1 MNSLPAPKVFRNVKI
16 LLFLI
21 PVLIISMSS
30 IAMASDD
37 DSILASLS
45 KQAPAG
51 FGRMLQPNVL
61 LLLDSSGSMTFWIG
75 SNSSSTYTY
84 GDGSRPY
91 GNEDYFG
98 RDVDPSNNDP
108 TVDYNYHPNLQD
120 IATEDLPSTGLS
132 DLGSYDGKYYYPND
146 SRLYALKLVLWE
158 LLEDHVM
165 TSGLNLGMATYYQ
178 YQSSTTGWYRW
189 RPYDGYSRQTI
200 SWSYDN
206 DEASLKVPFGSTD
219 DLDHLAQIREWIDG
233 EEADDNPELR
243 ANGHTPLG
251 ESIYDDYH
259 SYSHGQDSVVDFF
272 FGTKDGS
279 TWKNDGAITN
289 WCQENWLIVLTDG
302 QETGGGDPVQ
312 AVKDLYDYADT
323 SGWVDPMGEP
333 AIPVRTFVIGLIAP
347 EEYSTL
353 VDDLNQ
359 MADYGDD
366 GTDNDS
372 TTAYFPTN
380 VETLLADFREIF
392 SIIQVRAGTGGAPL
406 VSPARLEG
414 QSGAVYVS
422 TYAPR
427 EEAQWEGDLLK
438 YALSGDV
445 ISEDADWSAA
455 EQLNSVAYDSRSV
468 YTVDWQ
474 DPYASTPITDS
485 NMATFSSSEAL
496 NLRSEIFWN
505 PDIKNLGED
514 VNGNGAKPTDANTRK
529 FVRWVLGQ
537 DAWDEIVAEERW
549 KLGDIYHSGITEVG
563 SPRGTNPHV
572 DYRVFK
578 NNNQNRAPLVYVQA
592 NDGMLHA
599 FNSVTSGDVQ
609 GGSERWAFIP
619 PNVLGAGRLMG
630 MRGYYDWIKNSEQWA
645 FRKQNLQ
652 ERISPRFLVDGPLVA
667 EDVYINS
674 SWRTILMGLLGY
686 AGAGMYVV
694 DITDPDEPDFLWAV
708 DNAIYSAEDLSL
720 KSPDIEPDRTVSY
733 WVESGDHVARINYN
747 HDNGNIPSALDYRDL
762 RFTLSVPA
770 IGSMKLNGTNRWV
783 ALMGNGSSRQIEDPR
798 AGAVY
803 AIDIENGEILN
814 AFTYSDDIR
823 GVEMSQ
829 VVTPITVLKTNN
841 AQRIEEFYVGDNSGN
856 VFNWELDGDT
866 WYDQHLV
873 SISPNVGTSY
883 RMDLAKIDNDV
894 WLFIVTGDYDPLV
907 QNASQNYFVSV
918 NTSFGGVYPID
929 LDDLQEVAESDDV
942 SSSSQG
948 WYLAFDTSVEEL
960 ATTPPLI
967 YNGYIF
973 FSTFVADVDPCKT
986 GNSRLYVVHAQTGA
1000 SGWGGNENKYVEL
1013 EGIKI
1018 SGITLTGDKVFVGI
1032 TNYSGSTEE
1041 DLPDS
1046 IGNLN
1051 ATVQGNVIAFDVPD
1065 AVASNPFPIPSG
1077 SMVPRYWR
1085 EWRP

>member
-1 MNSLPAPKVFRNVKI
+1 MTSLPTKKVFRKPKI

-21 PVLIISMSS
+21 PLLILCMSS
-30 IAMASDD
+30 IAIASDD
-37 DSILASLS
+37 DSILAPLA
-45 KQAPAG
+45 KLAPLG

-61 LLLDSSGSMTFWIG
+61 MLLDTSGSMTFRTY
-75 SNSSSTYTY
+75 SNSSTY

-91 GNEDYFG
+91 SSQYYYG
-98 RDVDPSNNDP
+98 RDVDSSNNDP
-108 TVDYNYHPNLQD
+108 DVDYNYHPEMTYIRD
-120 IATEDLPSTGLS
+120 EELPSYNRNY
-132 DLGSYDGKYYYPND
+132 LGGDSTSGYLHPND
-146 SRLYALKLVLWE
+146 SRLYQLKLVLWE
-158 LLEDHVM
+158 LLEDPVM
-165 TSGLNLGMATYYQ
+165 TSGLNLGMATFYQ
-178 YQSSTTGWYRW
+178 YDWWNRADWYYW
-189 RPYDGYSRQTI
+189 GGSDYENI
-200 SWSYDN
+200 SWEYST
-206 DEASLKVPFGSTD
+206 SKGLLRVPFGSTD
-219 DLDHLAQIREWIDG
+219 DISHMDELKSWIDG
-233 EEADDNPELR
+233 YESSTNEELR

-251 ESIYDDYH
+251 YSIYD
-259 SYSHGQDSVVDFF
+259 YSTSDFDSAKDFF
-272 FGTKDGS
+272 FHS
-279 TWKNDGAITN
+279 SQGAITN

-302 QETGGGDPVQ
+302 AETGGGDPIQ
-312 AVKDLYDYADT
+312 AVKNLYDYADT
-323 SGWVDPMGEP
+323 SGWVDAFGEP
-333 AIPVRTFVIGLIAP
+333 AIPVRTFVVGLIAP
-347 EEYSTL
+347 DDPDFSGLL
-353 VDDLNQ
+353 VTLNQ

-372 TTAYFPTN
+372 TTAYFPTD
-380 VETLLADFREIF
+380 VETLLAAFRDIF

-422 TYAPR
+422 TYAPK
-427 EEAQWEGDLLK
+427 EERQWEGDLLK

-455 EQLNSVAYDSRSV
+455 DELNSVAYSSRNV
-468 YTVDWQ
+468 YTVDWEP
-474 DPYASTPITDS
+474 DYGSTPITGS
-485 NMATFSSSEAL
+485 NMVPFTNSEAL
-496 NLRSEIFWN
+496 NFKSEICWN
-505 PDIKNLGED
+505 PDIRNFGPSVGDPPEE
-514 VNGNGAKPTDANTRK
+514 KPGDSFPRK
-529 FVRWVLGQ
+529 LVRWVLGS
-537 DAWDEIVAEERW
+537 DEWDEVVGDERW

-563 SPRGTNPHV
+563 SPKGTNPHV

-599 FNSVTSGDVQ
+599 FNSVTSGGVR

-619 PNVLGAGRLMG
+619 PNILGAGRLMG
-630 MRGYYDWIKNSEQWA
+630 LRGYYVYNTNQHNWA
-645 FRKQNLQ
+645 FRQRDDG
-652 ERISPRFLVDGPLVA
+652 ERVSNPRFLLDGPLVA
-667 EDVYINS
+667 EDVYINN
-674 SWRTILMGLLGY
+674 SWRTVLMGLLGY
-686 AGAGMYVV
+686 AGAGMYLV
-694 DITDPDEPDFLWAV
+694 DITDPDEPDFLWAIE
-708 DNAIYSAEDLSL
+708 NAIYTPDSLSL
-720 KSPDIEPDRTVSY
+720 IPDGGQYHTISY

-783 ALMGNGSSRQIEDPR
+783 ALMGNGSSRQIENPR

-814 AFTYSDDIR
+814 AFTYSDDIA

-918 NTSFGGVYPID
+918 NTSFGGLYPID

-973 FSTFVADVDPCKT
+973 FSTFVADADPCKT